1 MPIIDQQE
9 WLAQRIEA
17 TRAMIAAYEAA
28 ILALS
33 NGAFSYSLDTGQT
46 RQSVTKQQ
54 LGSLRL
60 QLDALENRLAAYMNQ
75 LNGGATVIVR
85 PGF

>member
-1 MPIIDQQE
+1 MVIVDEQTWILE
-9 WLAQRIEA
+9 RIEA
-17 TRAMIAAYEAA
+17 TRAMIVAYEEA

-33 NGAFSYSLDTGQT
+33 SGAQSYTLDTGQT

-54 LGSLRL
+54 LGSMRL
-60 QLDALENRLAAYMNQ
+60 QLDALENRLAYYQNRLTGSAQVN
-75 LNGGATVIVR
+75 VR

>member
-1 MPIIDQQE
+1 MPIVDERE
-9 WLAQRIEA
+9 WIAQRIEA
-17 TRAMIAAYEAA
+17 TRAMIVAYEAA

-33 NGAFSYSLDTGQT
+33 SGALSYTLDTGQT

-54 LGSLRL
+54 LGSLRI
-60 QLDALENRLAAYMNQ
+60 QLDALEHRLADYMNR

-85 PGF
+85 PGY